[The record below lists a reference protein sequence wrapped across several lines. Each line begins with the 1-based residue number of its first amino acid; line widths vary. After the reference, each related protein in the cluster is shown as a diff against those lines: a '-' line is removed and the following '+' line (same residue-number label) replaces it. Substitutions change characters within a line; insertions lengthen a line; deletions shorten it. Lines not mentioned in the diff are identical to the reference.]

1 MKYKFYFTSKFKK
14 EYRKLSAQNMKAV
27 DKIIQRLLNGEKL
40 EPKYCDHQLSG
51 KLKDF
56 RDCHVR
62 PDLVLIYKIEE
73 DILLL
78 TAVNIGSHSNLF

>member
-14 EYRKLSAQNMKAV
+14 EYRKLSVQNMEAV

-40 EPKYCDHQLSG
+40 EPRYCDHQLSG

>member
-14 EYRKLSAQNMKAV
+14 EYRKLSAQNMEAV

-40 EPKYCDHQLSG
+40 EPRYCDHQLSG

-56 RDCHVR
+56 RDCHVHQ
-62 PDLVLIYKIEE
+62 DLVLIYKIEE

-78 TAVNIGSHSNLF
+78 TTVNIGSHSNLF

>member
-1 MKYKFYFTSKFKK
+1 MKYRFAFTSKFKK
-14 EYRKLSAQNMKAV
+14 EYRKLSAKNMEDV

-40 EPKYCDHQLSG
+40 EEKYHDHQLSG
-51 KLKDF
+51 TLKDF
-56 RDCHVR
+56 RDCHIH

>member
-14 EYRKLSAQNMKAV
+14 EYRKLSAQNMEAV

-40 EPKYCDHQLSG
+40 EPRYCDHQLSG

>member
-1 MKYKFYFTSKFKK
+1 M
-14 EYRKLSAQNMKAV
+14 EDV

-40 EPKYCDHQLSG
+40 EEKYHDHQLSG
-51 KLKDF
+51 TLKNF
-56 RDCHVR
+56 RDCHIH

>member
-1 MKYKFYFTSKFKK
+1 MKYRFAFTSKFKK
-14 EYRKLSAQNMKAV
+14 EYRKLSAKNMEDV

-40 EPKYCDHQLSG
+40 EEKYHDHQLSG
-51 KLKDF
+51 TLKNF
-56 RDCHVR
+56 RDCHIH

>member
-14 EYRKLSAQNMKAV
+14 EYRKLSAQNMEVV

-56 RDCHVR
+56 RDCHVH

>member
-14 EYRKLSAQNMKAV
+14 EYRKLSAQNMEAV

-40 EPKYCDHQLSG
+40 EPRYCDHQLSG

-78 TAVNIGSHSNLF
+78 TAVNIDSHSNLF

>member
-1 MKYKFYFTSKFKK
+1 M
-14 EYRKLSAQNMKAV
+14 EAV

-40 EPKYCDHQLSG
+40 EPRYCDHQLSG